1 MDTST
6 SEEFWDNHYRKL
18 TSEPSGRPSAILV
31 KYDGHLTP
39 GRSLDLG
46 SSRGDD
52 VIWLASQ
59 GWRATGV
66 DVSPTAVATA
76 AGRAEEAGLG
86 DHARFEQHDLAA
98 TFPHGEFDLVTALFF
113 QSPVDFP
120 RTAVLRRAADAV
132 ASGGLLLIVEHASA
146 APWSWSQDAI
156 FPTAEETLSSLQL
169 AADLWTRVFVGTPER
184 LANGPNS
191 QTAMVKDNVLALQR
205 R

>member
-1 MDTST
+1 MITPT
-6 SEEFWDNHYRKL
+6 SEEFWDDHYRKL
-18 TSEPSGRPSAILV
+18 TREPSGRPSAILV
-31 KYDGHLTP
+31 QYAGDLAP

-52 VIWLASQ
+52 VIWLARQ
-59 GWRATGV
+59 GWQAIGV

-76 AGRAEEAGLG
+76 AGRAEEAGFG
-86 DHARFEQHDLAA
+86 DRARFQQHDLAA
-98 TFPHGEFDLVTALFF
+98 TFPDGAFELVTALFF

-120 RTAVLRRAADAV
+120 RSAVLRRAADAV
-132 ASGGLLLIVEHASA
+132 APDGLLLIVEHASA

-169 AADLWTRVFVGTPER
+169 AADQWIQVFVGTPER

-191 QTAMVKDNVLALQR
+191 QTAMVKDNVLALR
-205 R
+205 RR

>member
-1 MDTST
+1 MSTST

-31 KYDGHLTP
+31 QYVGNLAP

-52 VIWLASQ
+52 VIWLARQ

-66 DVSPTAVATA
+66 DVSATAVATA
-76 AGRAEEAGLG
+76 AGRAEQAGLR
-86 DHARFEQHDLAA
+86 DRTRFEQHDLAA
-98 TFPHGEFDLVTALFF
+98 TFPDGEFDLITALFF
-113 QSPVDFP
+113 QSPVEFP
-120 RTAVLRRAADAV
+120 RTAVLQRAADAV

-169 AADLWTRVFVGTPER
+169 AKGQWTTVFVGTPER

-191 QTAMVKDNVLALQR
+191 QTAMVKDNVLALR
-205 R
+205 RR